1 LAAVAW
7 KVNDEVRDDARQQ
20 LLERAPALVGAGRGL
35 QRPVRPIVL
44 VTIAGAGLA
53 LNPDHGCFRHMAR
66 RWGRHLEPGHDL
78 DSGSDEYRHA
88 LTIWWRHLLPVN
100 FAMTEFL
107 LTAAACGHRRAERD
121 QLAIT
126 LLDACLT
133 TVERARTTATSR
145 PEPVSTGRATSPSAL
160 TVDSV

>member
-1 LAAVAW
+1 
-7 KVNDEVRDDARQQ
+7 
-20 LLERAPALVGAGRGL
+20 
-35 QRPVRPIVL
+35 
-44 VTIAGAGLA
+44 
-53 LNPDHGCFRHMAR
+53 MAR